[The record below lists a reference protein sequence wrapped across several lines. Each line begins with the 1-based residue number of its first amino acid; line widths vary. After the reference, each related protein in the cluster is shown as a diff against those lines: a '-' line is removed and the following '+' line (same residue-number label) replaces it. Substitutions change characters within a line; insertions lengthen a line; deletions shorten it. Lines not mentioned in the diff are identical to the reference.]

1 MVLVTGNWRAW
12 LIGTA
17 ASLVIFAVVFFT
29 VIKPSSD
36 TANQAI
42 KTGLQQSQQAINQ
55 GQQAL
60 NQAQKQLT
68 TASGQSATVS
78 SQAGNVSSQ
87 AGKVSSQAQQEL
99 GKAAKL
105 TSCLSTAGTDVA
117 KVQACQVKFGH

>member
-12 LIGTA
+12 AIGMA

-60 NQAQKQLT
+60 HQAQKQLT
-68 TASGQSATVS
+68 TAGGQSAKVS
-78 SQAGNVSSQ
+78 GQAGQ
-87 AGKVSSQAQQEL
+87 VSSQAQQEL

-105 TSCLSTAGTDVA
+105 TSCLSSAGTDVG
-117 KVQACQVKFGH
+117 KIQVCQATFGH